1 MSSKIEIAF
10 PKPFRRN
17 KRPLL
22 RKERGRALQAR
33 ADRAGHGNSCAGAR
47 VDLVESFV
55 TAEQVAAELG
65 FGRRTI
71 GRMIAGCEIREVA

>member
-17 KRPLL
+17 KRLYFV
-22 RKERGRALQAR
+22 RSEVERYKRALIEQATGIPAPGR
-33 ADRAGHGNSCAGAR
+33 E